1 MISKSTNYLTSL
13 MLKTGTIQP
22 EEVEIYNYLLK
33 WLFENITYFIFF
45 VICGLVFGNILYGL
59 ILYSVIA
66 PLRSFGGG
74 VHAPTKLLCDIF
86 SYGMVV
92 AVTGLVP
99 IIAGYTPMIIWM
111 IIYCISAVVI
121 IRLVPV
127 DCPNK
132 RLSEEQKKRL
142 RKKCLISLLLISTA
156 FFVLYYLNMKP
167 YCGIIAVGSLVV
179 SVSDILGVVTDP
191 KSRSAVM

>member
-1 MISKSTNYLTSL
+1 MLDTN
-13 MLKTGTIQP
+13 TIKP
-22 EEVEIYNYLLK
+22 EEADIYNYLFR
-33 WLFENITYFIFF
+33 WIIENITYFIWYVLCGFFF
-45 VICGLVFGNILYGL
+45 VYVFYGL
-59 ILYSVIA
+59 ILYAVIA

-121 IRLVPV
+121 IHLVPV

-142 RKKCLISLLLISTA
+142 RKKCLISLLLISIA
-156 FFVLYYLNMKP
+156 FFILYYLNMKP
-167 YCGIIAVGSLVV
+167 YCGIIAIGSLVV
-179 SVSDILGVVTDP
+179 SVSDILGVVTD
-191 KSRSAVM
+191 